1 MPGRKI
7 KPTWPADKVERRKV
21 ATLEATGETFDA
33 LAAQREAA

>member
-7 KPTWPADKVERRKV
+7 TPTWPADKVERRNT

-33 LAAQREAA
+33 IAAQRKAA